1 MHCDNSKNL
10 SVNYNFEY
18 TTDLITERAENIIKN
33 HDREKPLYLQLSH
46 LAAHSSDAK
55 EVMEVRD
62 EQEMNA
68 TLEYIEDYNRRKFA
82 GTQWKIN
89 LKL

>member
-1 MHCDNSKNL
+1 
-10 SVNYNFEY
+10 
-18 TTDLITERAENIIKN
+18 
-33 HDREKPLYLQLSH
+33 
-46 LAAHSSDAK
+46 
-55 EVMEVRD
+55 MEVRD